1 MKRTDGTAARGPVA
15 ISDGVARDAAA
26 ALLAALVVA
35 AGATFALSWV
45 PAGNDQA
52 LFVYY
57 AERLRAGAMLYTDL
71 WDNKQPGIFGFYALA
86 GALLGEGWS
95 AARTLYALWLGA
107 GAGLCAWIARRV
119 APGTPAWLIAPLATA
134 GLTVA
139 RTTLV
144 HPAQVESLAG
154 APLAALLLLSIA
166 CPRGPA
172 AERVRWI
179 AMGALVGVVASLK
192 LVLAPVPAAI
202 VACALGWRLLRGELP
217 RRTAAGAVAL
227 TLVGFAAVWGPILAW
242 VAANGA
248 WQEFR
253 WTMLDYPRLALAQVE
268 ARTPANIVAALRW
281 LAVSVGL
288 MLPAAALYAV
298 RSLRAPRSPAALV
311 TAACAAW
318 IVVGFAMF
326 LTQRFSWWTTH
337 MDLLVWPFGLLGALG
352 AATLLRGASG
362 GASGATAPGGS
373 DRRTGGR
380 APSRA
385 LAALC
390 VAAVGVNLVGHGAR
404 FAHSAAVDPEW
415 PGPTSMQ
422 QAIAVALEVAATAST
437 PCGTIYAIGDRA
449 GVERA
454 TGLRQALPTHGLW
467 FGAFLPAQAE
477 RLPGELKRARPD
489 LVYYD
494 ANERLDFARKHP
506 RAAAEI
512 DAWLEADYEPGR
524 VDPIGGRWWQRRA
537 GADDAS
543 TCPARERFTIPAG
556 AG

>member
-1 MKRTDGTAARGPVA
+1 MTRTDGATVAGPVA
-15 ISDGVARDAAA
+15 TAAGTARDAAA

-35 AGATFALSWV
+35 AVAALALSWV

-52 LFVYY
+52 LFVHY
-57 AERLRAGAMLYTDL
+57 AERLRAGEMLYTDL

-86 GALLGEGWS
+86 GALLGEGWP

-107 GAGLCAWIARRV
+107 GAGLCAWIARRL

-154 APLAALLLLSIA
+154 TPLAALLLLSIA
-166 CPRGPA
+166 GTGGAA
-172 AERVRWI
+172 AERLRWI
-179 AMGALVGVVASLK
+179 AMGALVGVVAALK
-192 LVLAPVPAAI
+192 LVLAPVPAAL
-202 VACALGWRLLRGELP
+202 VACALGWRMLRGEMSP
-217 RRTAAGAVAL
+217 RAAVGAGAL
-227 TLVGFAAVWGPILAW
+227 TLVGFAAAWGPILAW
-242 VAANGA
+242 IVANGA

-288 MLPAAALYAV
+288 MLPAAALWAW
-298 RSLRAPRSPAALV
+298 RSLRSPRSPAALV
-311 TAACAAW
+311 AAACAAW
-318 IVVGFAMF
+318 VAVGFAMF

-337 MDLLVWPFGLLGALG
+337 MDLLVWPIGLPGALG

-362 GASGATAPGGS
+362 GAA
-373 DRRTGGR
+373 
-380 APSRA
+380 SRA
-385 LAALC
+385 LAAAC
-390 VAAVGVNLVGHGAR
+390 VAAVGLNLAGHGAR
-404 FAHSAAVDPEW
+404 FVRSAAADPEW
-415 PGPTSMQ
+415 PGPSSLR
-422 QAIAVALEVAATAST
+422 QAIGVAHEVAAAART
-437 PCGTIYAIGDRA
+437 PCGTVYAIGDRA

-477 RLPGELKRARPD
+477 RLPGELRRGRPD

-512 DAWLEADYEPGR
+512 DAWLEADYAPGR
-524 VDPIGGRWWQRRA
+524 VDAIGGRWWQRRI
-537 GADDAS
+537 GADDPPA
-543 TCPARERFTIPAG
+543 CPARERFTIPPG